1 MHVMKILYV
10 AFAGTEQRGVHR
22 KIAEQVAGMRRHGA
36 TVEVLAFAESPRAPD
51 DPEAPYDIVQVPDGG
66 FGHDGRS
73 RAMAICREAVARR
86 APDVVYMRYPIYD
99 AHVLSFARDVPVVFE
114 LQTIFAHEATPEAA
128 AVEAAWAIQV
138 LPHAAGLV
146 GVTQEILDH
155 ELARAGLTIPGHR
168 MPNGADPATI
178 PLTVHAPVG
187 DRIDVLCV
195 ASFHPWHGIDRLVV
209 GLAAEPDVQDVHVH
223 LVGDGPTL
231 PAIAQLAYEAGM
243 ANRVHCHG
251 AVPVTALDAWYARA
265 HVAIGSLAPHRVGL
279 RELAALKHREY
290 ALRALPMVF
299 AGRDADFATS
309 LPWCRQVEA
318 DDSPVSP
325 RLLRALANAW
335 LHPARRRQIRTW
347 AESHVSWD
355 AKIPPLLQF
364 LASSAD
370 DWRSRDVR
378 RRPIGP

>member
-1 MHVMKILYV
+1 MKILYV

-22 KIAEQVAGMRRHGA
+22 KIAEQVSSMRQHGA
-36 TVEVLAFAESPRAPD
+36 TVSVLAFAESPLAIE
-51 DPEAPYDIVQVPDGG
+51 DPAAPYEITVVQGGG
-66 FGHDGRS
+66 FGQVGRA
-73 RAMAICREAVARR
+73 RAMTMCREAVARF

-99 AHVLSFARDVPVVFE
+99 AHVLSFTRDVPVVFE
-114 LQTIFAHEATPEAA
+114 LQTIFAHEATAEAA

-138 LPHAAGLV
+138 LPYAAGLV

-178 PLTVHAPVG
+178 PLTVHEPVG

-223 LVGDGPTL
+223 LVGDGPSL
-231 PAIAQLAYEAGM
+231 PAIQQLAHEAGIGH
-243 ANRVHCHG
+243 RVHCHG
-251 AVPVTALDAWYARA
+251 AAPVTALDAWYARA

-299 AGRDADFATS
+299 AGRDADFPTS
-309 LPWCRQVEA
+309 LAWCRQVDA
-318 DDSPVSP
+318 NDSPVSP

-335 LHPARRRQIRTW
+335 LHPGRRKQIRTW

-364 LASSAD
+364 LTDCA
-370 DWRSRDVR
+370 R
-378 RRPIGP
+378 RWSPGSDGELKAPLI